1 MVDYLT
7 PSDNIVKIIKSIDY
21 LNSISTNFEKTMII
35 PKKLEKIDENNVSI
49 PTINNYNNL
58 TKYNYNIQQLKSF
71 AKHYKLKIGGTKKEL
86 ITRIY
91 VFLQLSYYI
100 TKIQKIFR
108 GSLQRIFNRLH
119 GPAYKNRKICTN
131 DTDFITMENLNEL
144 SFNQFFSYKD
154 VDGFIYGFDV
164 ASIFNL
170 IYMKNNSK
178 KSSQN
183 PYNRNIIPA
192 DVLINLKILVKIG
205 KILNKNIYLEIK
217 DEPMVISNEKAV
229 EMRALTLFQNINS
242 LGNYSNSEWFLS
254 LSRNNLVKFV
264 RELND
269 IWQYRAQ
276 LSLEV
281 KIKICPPNGN
291 PFRNLNIPYIHTEP
305 DINNVKKVILE
316 VLEKLVNNGIDS
328 DSKSLGAY
336 YVLAA
341 LTLVNVEA
349 ATSLPWLFQSVSHF

>member
-21 LNSISTNFEKTMII
+21 LNSISTNFEKNVSI
-35 PKKLEKIDENNVSI
+35 PQKLEKLDKTKLHI
-49 PTINNYNNL
+49 PTINNYKVL
-58 TKYNYNIQQLKSF
+58 IKYNYSIQQLKNF
-71 AKHYKLKIGGTKKEL
+71 AKNYKLKIGGTKKEL

-305 DINNVKKVILE
+305 DINNVKKV
-316 VLEKLVNNGIDS
+316 
-328 DSKSLGAY
+328 
-336 YVLAA
+336 
-341 LTLVNVEA
+341 T
-349 ATSLPWLFQSVSHF
+349 